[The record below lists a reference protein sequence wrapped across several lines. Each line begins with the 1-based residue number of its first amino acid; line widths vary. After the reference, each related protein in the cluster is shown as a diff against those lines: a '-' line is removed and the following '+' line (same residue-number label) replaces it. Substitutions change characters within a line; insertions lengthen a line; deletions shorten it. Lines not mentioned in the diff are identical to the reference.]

1 MIFPLSLKRHIVLSQ
16 DEFPI
21 SSEKY
26 ITNHIEEYMTQFGMM
41 ENRRADNELFYL
53 NMDPIKSM
61 ARRSLMRNLLIRVEV
76 IDNKV
81 KITLETAVILHFVI
95 SLLSFVVPLFLP
107 PSDGKIFIPILVVS
121 MTGLNYGIILIVLN
135 TYKKEIRELVWSLK

>member
-41 ENRRADNELFYL
+41 KNRRADNELFYL

-121 MTGLNYGIILIVLN
+121 LIGLNYGIIFIVLN

>member
-1 MIFPLSLKRHIVLSQ
+1 MIFPLSLKRHIVFSQ

-41 ENRRADNELFYL
+41 KNRRADNELFYL

-121 MTGLNYGIILIVLN
+121 LIGLNYGIIFIVLN